1 MRFLLRYVLCAALI
15 AAPAS
20 AAPVFLDDQF
30 ELPPGFRIY
39 RAASAELTGGSY
51 DLTFDGQGRLLV
63 GDGTAVRRLTDTDN
77 DGVYD
82 EFEVI
87 AEGLGPRGPQGLL
100 VYDDKL
106 YATGGD
112 GVQLFT
118 GMLSGGKLLHRGR
131 IGEPFS
137 TGGDHASHTLLR
149 GIDGH
154 VYFNTGDGGGIR
166 DRRHITETN
175 SPVLFE
181 RKASVFRID
190 PNGHQWECVSAGGR
204 NPPSLG
210 MNYLGEL
217 FSWDSDMEWHVD
229 LPFYRP
235 VRLNHWIT
243 GADQGWQSV
252 GAYPAYYID
261 NVPPVAV
268 IGRGSPT
275 WGVFYEH
282 FQFPE
287 KYADSF
293 IVCDYRW
300 KSATSGGYDSAG
312 RLVAFHL
319 TRNGADW
326 DAKMEVFARP
336 KPGAR
341 DSKGQA
347 INFALV
353 DVDVAPDGS
362 LFITDHNQGVWRIHY
377 DSGKRDK
384 PSLPVFDFNSLSRFV
399 PNLQRLGPLEA
410 VMLWPQPGA
419 EWSRTTIENIH
430 SQTAGALMEQLQQ
443 AALNEDAT
451 PRKRMRA
458 IRLLASRFAD
468 LSADFI
474 TRLAAAKTPEAR
486 GQAAW
491 LIGIRGRSY
500 EVPTLQKLLA
510 DTDAFVRRRAAEAFT
525 RVESPAANKALIE
538 RLSDSDRT
546 VRYVAMSALAH
557 RSPAQWIETALASR
571 DPQTI
576 MRGLVTYTIRR
587 EQPPQEILDKAV
599 SDLLGNPGMTSEDR
613 LDLLRVLGIH
623 REALAKNEKLRARIA
638 TQLLDRFPGSDK
650 NIRWEQA
657 RLLGE
662 YGVHE
667 AAKKLLD
674 ALEYEA
680 DGVTQFHLAQAL
692 SRIASKLN
700 EPSRKRIV
708 AWLIKSQQ
716 GWFSELDGKGR
727 QFPDFWATVLAG
739 FVEPC
744 GQTLADKLDQI
755 DLSGR
760 LGALV
765 LEWIGDQEDGGER
778 LIALYRSA
786 SPTEAQPTILR
797 ALRNVRSPGVAAFLR
812 SELGKP
818 DNRPRLGLL
827 LLALANQAPSPANT
841 PHLLAGLTND
851 APDIAGACAIG
862 LGRSNARLSKSLA
875 ATLLNL
881 MRRHP
886 SLVAPA
892 DQALRGLSKVASPW
906 SAKRP
911 RRPNDEQR
919 RAVIIHW
926 NEWFTDKFGHPF
938 TPERRGAKPRSNE
951 ELFDF
956 LLSDKI
962 KGGNADRGRAVYLKA
977 QCADCHGGGDKPSLL
992 FGPDLAGVTQR
1003 LKPRELAEAV
1013 AYPSRVVVERFKAM
1027 EVELKDGES
1036 LTGFITEQTA
1046 DSLALATKEK
1056 LHRIARTRIAGIRPQ
1071 ELSLMPE
1078 GLTALLS
1085 DEEVRDLMAYLRSL
1099 NAK

>member
-1 MRFLLRYVLCAALI
+1 MRFLLRHVLCAALI

-39 RAASAELTGGSY
+39 RAASAELSGGSY

-63 GDGTAVRRLTDTDN
+63 GDGTAVRRLTDNDN

-131 IGEPFS
+131 IGQPFN

-149 GIDGH
+149 GLDGY
-154 VYFNTGDGGGIR
+154 VYFNTGDGGGIS
-166 DRRHITETN
+166 DRKHITEAS
-175 SPVLFE
+175 SPVLYE

-190 PNGHQWECVSAGGR
+190 PNGHHWECVSAGGR

-252 GAYPAYYID
+252 GAYPPYYID

-300 KSATSGGYDSAG
+300 KSATSGGYNSGG

-319 TRNGADW
+319 DRNGADW
-326 DAKMEVFARP
+326 QASMEVLAQP

-341 DSKGQA
+341 DAAGQA

-362 LFITDHNQGVWRIHY
+362 LFVTDHNQGVWRVVY
-377 DSGKRDK
+377 DPEKRGAQ
-384 PSLPVFDFNSLSRFV
+384 PPVFDFNSLARFI
-399 PNLQRLGPLEA
+399 PNMQRLAALEA
-410 VMLWPQPGA
+410 VMVWPQPGA

-430 SQTAGALMEQLQQ
+430 SQTAGALMKQLQEV
-443 AALNEDAT
+443 ALNEEAT
-451 PRKRMRA
+451 ARKRMRA
-458 IRLLASRFAD
+458 IRLLASRFAY
-468 LSADFI
+468 LPAEFI
-474 TRLAAAKTPEAR
+474 AQLAASKNVEAR

-491 LIGIRGRSY
+491 LIGIRGRAD
-500 EVPTLQKLLA
+500 EVPLLLTLLS
-510 DTDAFVRRRAAEAFT
+510 DTDAFVRRRAAESLT
-525 RVESPAANKALIE
+525 RVDAPTANDALIE

-557 RSPAQWIETALASR
+557 REPKDWVGAAMATRE
-571 DPQTI
+571 PQTV
-576 MRGLVTYTIRR
+576 MRSLVAYSIRR
-587 EQPPQEILDKAV
+587 EQPPGDVLEKTVA
-599 SDLLGNPGMTSEDR
+599 DLLDNPGMTSEDR
-613 LDLLRVLGIH
+613 LDFLRVLGLN
-623 REALAKNEKLRARIA
+623 REALVQNEKLRERIA
-638 TQLLDRFPGSDK
+638 DRLLERFPDSDK

-662 YGVHE
+662 YGVAS
-667 AAKKLLD
+667 AAGKLLD
-674 ALEYEA
+674 ALEQEE
-680 DGVTQFHLAQAL
+680 DGVTQFHLARAL
-692 SRIASKLN
+692 SRLAWGLDA
-700 EPSRKRIV
+700 PATKRTV
-708 AWLIKSQQ
+708 NWLIRSQQ
-716 GWFSELDGKGR
+716 GWFAQLDGKGR
-727 QFPDFWATVLAG
+727 QFPDFWATVLSE
-739 FVEPC
+739 FVEHR
-744 GQTLADKLDQI
+744 GTAFANRLSEI

-760 LGALV
+760 LGSLV
-765 LEWIGDQEDGGER
+765 LEWVGDQNDGGAQ
-778 LIALYRSA
+778 LIELYQSQTSMEPRRAILKALKNVRQNQVA
-786 SPTEAQPTILR
+786 TFLR
-797 ALRNVRSPGVAAFLR
+797 A
-812 SELGKP
+812 ELGSP
-818 DNRPRLGLL
+818 NNSRLSDAL
-827 LLALANQAPSPANT
+827 LLALANQASTQANA
-841 PHLLAGLTND
+841 PHFLAGLTHED
-851 APDIAGACAIG
+851 PDVAGACALG
-862 LGRSNARLSKSLA
+862 LGRSGIQLREDLA
-875 ATLLNL
+875 IALLNL
-881 MRRHP
+881 MHRHP
-886 SLVAPA
+886 SLVVAA
-892 DQALRGLSKVASPW
+892 DQALRGIAKVKSPW
-906 SAKRP
+906 STERP
-911 RRPNDEQR
+911 RRPNAGQR
-919 RAVIIHW
+919 RDVLTHW
-926 NEWFTDKFGHPF
+926 REWFEDQFGRPF
-938 TPERRGAKPRSNE
+938 KPDENHAQPRSNE

-956 LLSDKI
+956 LLSNRI
-962 KGGNADRGRAVYLKA
+962 AGGNPDRGREVYLKA
-977 QCADCHGGGDKPSLL
+977 QCADCHGGREKPSLL
-992 FGPDLAGVTQR
+992 FGPDLVGVTQR
-1003 LKPRELAEAV
+1003 LKPRELAEAI
-1013 AYPSRVVVERFKAM
+1013 AYPSRVVAERFKAM

-1036 LTGFITEQTA
+1036 LTGFITEQTGNA
-1046 DSLALATKEK
+1046 IAIATKEK
-1056 LHRIARTRIAGIRPQ
+1056 LHRINQDSIAAIRPQ
-1071 ELSLMPE
+1071 KLSLMPE
-1078 GLTALLS
+1078 GLTSLLT
-1085 DEEVRDLMAYLRSL
+1085 DEELRDLMTYLQSL
-1099 NAK
+1099 TAK